1 MTFKTE
7 VAIENGFRAC
17 PKDAF
22 AGSSGEHVSGHPAVI
37 AKDLNAFGK
46 TAPPMEVC
54 RLPQRIS
61 EMSTLISGTDWKSCE
76 HVNGWLSKL
85 VFAFD

>member
-17 PKDAF
+17 LKDTF
-22 AGSSGEHVSGHPAVI
+22 AGSSGEHVSGHPGVI

-46 TAPPMEVC
+46 TAPPMEIC
-54 RLPQRIS
+54 RLPQGIP
-61 EMSTLISGTDWKSCE
+61 EMSTLISRTDWKSYG
-76 HVNGWLSKL
+76 HINGWLSKL